1 MDDILLMAY
10 VDGELASH
18 EREEVD
24 RAIGTSADIAGRV
37 ALFEASVLPYRY
49 AFQRQ
54 EWPPLPQRLVGKV
67 AEIAQA
73 YAGPLARSAVGGV
86 RRGDALASQ
95 PDARTP
101 SSVPVRSRVRMMVPW
116 LAVAFVA
123 GAFQVGSMDVVTWRR
138 AGVSYALIAA
148 PGDTDLGAI
157 GKRIADFARSSQGET
172 HPPLM
177 DRSL

>member
-24 RAIGTSADIAGRV
+24 RAIGTSADIARRV

-67 AEIAQA
+67 ARRMPGLWR
-73 YAGPLARSAVGGV
+73 GPRSA
-86 RRGDALASQ
+86 AC
-95 PDARTP
+95 
-101 SSVPVRSRVRMMVPW
+101 
-116 LAVAFVA
+116 VA
-123 GAFQVGSMDVVTWRR
+123 GMRR
-138 AGVSYALIAA
+138 RRSPMHARRRPRRFRG
-148 PGDTDLGAI
+148 
-157 GKRIADFARSSQGET
+157 FA
-172 HPPLM
+172 
-177 DRSL
+177 